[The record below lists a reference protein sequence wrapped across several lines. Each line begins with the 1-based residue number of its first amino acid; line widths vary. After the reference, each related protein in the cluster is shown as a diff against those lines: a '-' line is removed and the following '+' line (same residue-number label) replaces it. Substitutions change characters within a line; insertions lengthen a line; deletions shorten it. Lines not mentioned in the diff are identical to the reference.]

1 MKFTLF
7 IALLII
13 FSSKVSAQFYYF
25 DVTATSQT
33 NNLYVQLKSL
43 GIKKIIGTSFEG
55 REPSKDFVLE
65 QTIAADGSSITTR
78 SATIGSAE
86 SFFTGYY
93 RNNKVVNTIDSGNN
107 AINTI
112 DYEYDSAGRIT
123 AINLISKDFDGA
135 FAITEQ
141 HQWSYNAKGLPEKML
156 KIKNTIDTT
165 IVTFLMDE
173 SDNVIEE
180 RWTKKGSRVETY
192 FYYYNEQ
199 KQLTDIV
206 KYNRKA
212 KAMLPDFMFEYDENG
227 KLSQMVQPQSGSA
240 NYLTWRYAYNVN
252 GLKERE
258 VAFNKQKEL
267 VGRIEYSYQ

>member
-1 MKFTLF
+1 MKFTLY

-13 FSSKVSAQFYYF
+13 FFNKASAQFYYF
-25 DVTATSQT
+25 DIFATNQT
-33 NNLYVQLKSL
+33 NQVYTQLKGL
-43 GIKKIIGTSFEG
+43 GIKKITGTSFEG

-86 SFFTGYY
+86 SFFTGFYS
-93 RNNKVVNTIDSGNN
+93 NNKVVNTIDSGNN
-107 AINTI
+107 AINSI
-112 DYEYDSAGRIT
+112 AYEYDNAGRVT
-123 AINLISKDFDGA
+123 AINLISKDFDGE
-135 FAITEQ
+135 FAITEL
-141 HQWSYNAKGLPEKML
+141 HQWSYNTKGLPEKML

-165 IVTFLMDE
+165 VVTFLLDDI
-173 SDNVIEE
+173 DNIIEE

-192 FYYYNEQ
+192 FYYYNEL

-227 KLSQMVQPQSGSA
+227 NLSQMTQPQSGSA
-240 NYLTWRYAYNVN
+240 NYLTWRYAYNPN
-252 GLKERE
+252 GLKARE

>member
-1 MKFTLF
+1 MKFTLY

-13 FSSKVSAQFYYF
+13 FFNKASAQFYYF
-25 DVTATSQT
+25 DIFATNQT
-33 NNLYVQLKSL
+33 NQVYTQLKGL
-43 GIKKIIGTSFEG
+43 GIKKITGTSFEG

-86 SFFTGYY
+86 SFFTGFYS
-93 RNNKVVNTIDSGNN
+93 NNKVVNTIDSGNN
-107 AINTI
+107 AINSI
-112 DYEYDSAGRIT
+112 AYEYDNAGRVT
-123 AINLISKDFDGA
+123 AINLISKDFDGE
-135 FAITEQ
+135 FAITEL
-141 HQWSYNAKGLPEKML
+141 HQWSYNTKGLPEKML

-165 IVTFLMDE
+165 VVTFLLDDI
-173 SDNVIEE
+173 DNIIEE

-192 FYYYNEQ
+192 FYYYNEL

-206 KYNRKA
+206 RYNRKA

-227 KLSQMVQPQSGSA
+227 NLSQMTQPQSGSA
-240 NYLTWRYAYNVN
+240 NYLTWRYAYNPN
-252 GLKERE
+252 GLKARE